1 MATYQEVIDALTFE
15 NDTRIVFFIM
25 DGLGGLHMG
34 NHPGTELQMAN
45 TPTLDA
51 LAKES
56 SCGLLIPVGPGITA
70 GSGPGHFALFG
81 YDPLESNIGRGVLEA
96 AGIGFKLTDRDV
108 AVRGNFAT
116 VDEDG
121 NIVDRR
127 AGRIPT
133 DENKRVCQ
141 KLREN
146 IKLDGVEVFIETVK
160 DHRFL
165 LVLRGDGL
173 GGEISETDPQITG
186 TPPLDPE
193 PITPESK
200 KTADLVKEFILQA
213 KEMLADEKRANML
226 TLRGFAKHRPY
237 KTMMER
243 YKLKC
248 LCIANYPMY
257 RGVCFLIGMDIHP
270 LTPDISSEFDAL
282 EKNFNQYDFIFLHV
296 KTTDATGEDG
306 NFEAKVKA
314 IEELDAMI
322 PRITQLNP
330 DVLVITG
337 DHSTPSALR
346 SHSWHPVPVLLYSK
360 YARLNSMER
369 FNELECLKGALGQ
382 MPAKNLM
389 AVALAHAL
397 RLKRFG
403 A

>member
-1 MATYQEVIDALTFE
+1 MSNYHDVIDELTTE
-15 NDTRIVFFIM
+15 NSTKIVFFIM
-25 DGLGGLHMG
+25 DGIGGLHMDSF
-34 NHPGTELQMAN
+34 PGTELQMAQ
-45 TPTLDA
+45 TPNLDA
-51 LAKES
+51 LVKKS
-56 SCGLLIPVGPGITA
+56 SCGLLLPVGHGITA

-81 YDPLESNIGRGVLEA
+81 YDPFESNIGRGVLEA
-96 AGIGFKLTDRDV
+96 AGIGFQLTEKDV

-116 VDEDG
+116 VDKNG

-133 DENKRVCQ
+133 DESKRICQ
-141 KLREN
+141 KLREH
-146 IKLDGVEVFIETVK
+146 ITLDGVEVFIETVK

-173 GGEISETDPQITG
+173 DGEISETDPQATG
-186 TPPLDPE
+186 VPALEPQPIRPE
-193 PITPESK
+193 AK
-200 KTADLVKEFILQA
+200 KTAGLVKEFIRQA
-213 KEMLADEKRANML
+213 QEILADERQANML

-237 KTMMER
+237 KTMTER
-243 YKLKC
+243 YKLKA

-257 RGVCFLIGMDIHP
+257 RGVSFLIGMDLHP
-270 LTPDISSEFDAL
+270 VTVDIPSQFDAL

-330 DVLVITG
+330 DVLVVTG

-360 YARLNSMER
+360 YARLDQAQR

-397 RLKRFG
+397 RLKKFG

>member
-1 MATYQEVIDALTFE
+1 MATFQEVIDELTIA
-15 NDTRIVFFIM
+15 NDTKIVFFIM
-25 DGLGGLHMG
+25 DGLGGLQMG
-34 NHPGTELQMAN
+34 HYPGTELQMAK
-45 TPTLDA
+45 TPNLDA
-51 LAKES
+51 LTKKS
-56 SCGLLIPVGPGITA
+56 SCGLLTPVGPGITA

-96 AGIGFKLTDRDV
+96 AGIGFNLTDRDV

-116 VDEDG
+116 VDQNG

-141 KLREN
+141 KLRER
-146 IKLDGVEVFIETVK
+146 IKLDGVEVFIESVK
-160 DHRFL
+160 EHRFL

-173 GGEISETDPQITG
+173 EGEISETDPQVTG
-186 TPPLDPE
+186 VPPLAPDPLSAD
-193 PITPESK
+193 SK
-200 KTADLVKEFILQA
+200 KTADLVKEFIRQA
-213 KEMLADEKRANML
+213 KEILADEKQANML

-237 KTMMER
+237 KSMLER
-243 YKLKC
+243 YKLKS

-257 RGVCFLIGMDIHP
+257 RGVSFLIGMDLHP
-270 LTPDISSEFDAL
+270 VTPDIPSEFEAL
-282 EKNFNQYDFIFLHV
+282 EQNFNQYDFMFLHV

-314 IEELDAMI
+314 IEEFDAMI
-322 PRITQLNP
+322 PKITGLNP

-360 YARLNSMER
+360 HARLDGAER
-369 FNELECLKGALGQ
+369 FNEFECLKGALGQ

-397 RLKRFG
+397 RLKKFG

>member
-1 MATYQEVIDALTFE
+1 MSNYQNIIDELTIE
-15 NDTRIVFFIM
+15 NDTKIIFFIM
-25 DGLGGLHMG
+25 DGIGGLHMG
-34 NHPGTELQMAN
+34 NYPGTELEMAK
-45 TPTLDA
+45 TPNLDV
-51 LAKES
+51 LVKKS
-56 SCGLLIPVGPGITA
+56 SCGLLIPVSPGVTP

-81 YDPLESNIGRGVLEA
+81 YEPLESNIGRGVLEA
-96 AGIGFKLTDRDV
+96 AGISFHLTDKDL

-116 VDEDG
+116 VDKDG

-133 DENKRVCQ
+133 DENKRICQ

-146 IKLDGVEVFIETVK
+146 IKLDGVEVIIETVK

-173 GGEISETDPQITG
+173 EENIFETDPQITG
-186 TPPLDPE
+186 VPALDPE
-193 PITPESK
+193 PLRPEAK
-200 KTADLVKEFILQA
+200 KTADMVKEFIHQA
-213 KEMLADEKRANML
+213 KEILTNEKQANMI

-237 KTMMER
+237 KSMKER
-243 YKLKC
+243 YKLKA

-257 RGVCFLIGMDIHP
+257 RGVSFLIGMDIHP
-270 LTPDISSEFDAL
+270 VTPDILSQFEAL
-282 EKNFNQYDFIFLHV
+282 EKNYNKYDFIFLHV

-322 PRITQLNP
+322 PKITRLNP

-360 YARLNSMER
+360 YARIDRVER

-382 MPAKNLM
+382 TLAQNLM

-397 RLKRFG
+397 RLKKFG

>member
-1 MATYQEVIDALTFE
+1 MALYDEVIDELTIE
-15 NDTRIVFFIM
+15 NDTKIVFFIM
-25 DGLGGLHMG
+25 DGVGGLHME
-34 NHPGTELQMAN
+34 NYPGTELQMAK
-45 TPTLDA
+45 TPNMDT
-51 LAKES
+51 LAKKS
-56 SCGLLIPVGPGITA
+56 SCGLLIPVGPGITS

-81 YDPLESNIGRGVLEA
+81 YDPIKCNIGRGVLEA
-96 AGIGFKLTDRDV
+96 AGIGFKLTDRDL

-116 VDEDG
+116 VNQDG

-146 IKLDGVEVFIETVK
+146 IRLEGVEVIIETVK

-173 GGEISETDPQITG
+173 EEDISETDPQTTG
-186 TPPLDPE
+186 VPPLDPK
-193 PITPESK
+193 PLSPESK
-200 KTADLVKEFILQA
+200 KSATLVKEFIHQA
-213 KEMLADEKRANML
+213 KEILADEKRANML

-237 KTMMER
+237 KSMMER
-243 YKLKC
+243 YKLKS

-257 RGVCFLIGMDIHP
+257 RGVSFLIGMDIHP
-270 LTPDISSEFDAL
+270 VTPDIPSQFEAL
-282 EKNFNQYDFIFLHV
+282 EKNFNQYDFLFLHV
-296 KTTDATGEDG
+296 KTTDTTGEDG

-322 PRITQLNP
+322 PRISQLNP

-346 SHSWHPVPVLLYSK
+346 SHSWHPVPLLLHSK
-360 YARLNSMER
+360 YARFDGAER
-369 FNELECLKGALGQ
+369 FNEYECLKGALGQ
-382 MPAKNLM
+382 MPAQNLM

-397 RLKRFG
+397 RLKKFG

>member
-1 MATYQEVIDALTFE
+1 
-15 NDTRIVFFIM
+15 
-25 DGLGGLHMG
+25 
-34 NHPGTELQMAN
+34 
-45 TPTLDA
+45 
-51 LAKES
+51 
-56 SCGLLIPVGPGITA
+56 LLIPVGPGITA

-96 AGIGFKLTDRDV
+96 SGIGFNLTDRDV

-116 VDEDG
+116 VDQDG

-146 IKLDGVEVFIETVK
+146 IKLDGVEVIIETVK

-173 GGEISETDPQITG
+173 EGEISETDPQITG
-186 TPPLDPE
+186 TPPFDPE

-200 KTADLVKEFILQA
+200 KTADLAKEFILQA
-213 KEMLADEKRANML
+213 KEILADEKRANML

-257 RGVCFLIGMDIHP
+257 RGVSFLIGMDIHP
-270 LTPDISSEFDAL
+270 VTPDISSEFDAL

-296 KTTDATGEDG
+296 KTTDATAEDG

-322 PRITQLNP
+322 PRITRLNP

-346 SHSWHPVPVLLYSK
+346 SHSWHPVPVLLYST
-360 YARLNSMER
+360 YPRLNSMES

-389 AVALAHAL
+389 AVALGHAL
-397 RLKRFG
+397 RLKKFG